1 MNFLLRSE
9 KRTNFCVVDS
19 VRLDGCLLELV
30 AIKFRRSVLKILK
43 LYGFKIKIF
52 HSTILLGNINS
63 KNDINDSNIEAKIYK
78 FLAFMRPVW

>member
-19 VRLDGCLLELV
+19 VRLDGCLLEFV

-43 LYGFKIKIF
+43 LYGFKIKINL
-52 HSTILLGNINS
+52 TILLGNINS
-63 KNDINDSNIEAKIYK
+63 KNYINDSNIEAKIYK

>member
-1 MNFLLRSE
+1 M
-9 KRTNFCVVDS
+9 
-19 VRLDGCLLELV
+19 RLDGCLLEFV

-43 LYGFKIKIF
+43 LYGFKIKIN
-52 HSTILLGNINS
+52 STILLGNINS